1 MLVDGGDVGESISKR
16 RGWLT
21 PMLWEALE
29 ELGYDLIA
37 IGKRDLAD
45 TSFQWLKSPR
55 PKKAVYLTGNAS
67 TKDGAPITSPFQVIK
82 RAGAKIGVVSA
93 ISKRYNGYF
102 RNYRIGPV
110 AETID
115 KALAAFNNE
124 KVDFRIL
131 IFHGPRAEARKLAKQ
146 YKDFDLF
153 FLSSGEGRPMRTET
167 DAASGMLMVGP
178 GDRGREMAF
187 VTLEKKADRV
197 EAKASVIVLDTSV
210 RKSSDEVA
218 HILKRFEEA
227 ARARYAR
234 PKRSAPKRQQVP

>member
-45 TSFQWLKSPR
+45 TSYQWLKSPR
-55 PKKAVYLTGNAS
+55 PKKAVYLTGNVT
-67 TKDGAPITSPFQVIK
+67 TKEGAPITSPFQVLK
-82 RAGAKIGVVSA
+82 RSGLKIGVVPV
-93 ISKRYNGYF
+93 ISSRYNGYF
-102 RNYRIGPV
+102 RNYRIQPV
-110 AETID
+110 QETID

-124 KVDFRIL
+124 KVDFRVL
-131 IFHGPRAEARKLAKQ
+131 IFHGPRTEARELAKKYTQ
-146 YKDFDLF
+146 FDLF
-153 FLSSGEGRPMRTET
+153 FLSSGEGRPMRTEIDKET
-167 DAASGMLMVGP
+167 GMLMVGP

-187 VTLEKKADRV
+187 VTLEKQGDKV
-197 EAKASVIVLDTSV
+197 SAKSSVIILDTSV
-210 RKSSDEVA
+210 RESSAEVE
-218 HILKRFEEA
+218 HILKRFEQE

-234 PKRSAPKRQQVP
+234 PSKRSR